1 MNDNSVNKDFI
12 ATIKANHFEYGDPRM
27 MVNKSK
33 HFTTMNG
40 QTFNHKGDAMK
51 IKANLDQ
58 KKRDDLRLNHF
69 NIGGNS
75 ANVTKTTMEKSFRPA
90 SA

>member
-1 MNDNSVNKDFI
+1 
-12 ATIKANHFEYGDPRM
+12 
-27 MVNKSK
+27 
-33 HFTTMNG
+33 
-40 QTFNHKGDAMK
+40 MK
-51 IKANLDQ
+51 IRANLDQ